1 MICYSMERGGK
12 EVAQVVTLDSGKCVV
27 SWPTSVVV
35 YDSEDAAR
43 AVHIAHMGGRGEATK
58 FNPILGTGA
67 DFRRGQECAALDRCE
82 GCWWASV
89 TSNYDSDELVAF
101 ENCED
106 AESFIS
112 GYVAQ
117 MQYEISGNWRESLS
131 AWVRDQREAHE
142 QMSARRAIAA

>member
-1 MICYSMERGGK
+1 MLCYSMERAGK
-12 EVAQVVTLDSGKCVV
+12 AVAQVVTLDSGKCVV

-43 AVHIAHMGGRGEATK
+43 AVHITHMGGRGEPTK

-82 GCWWASV
+82 GCWWASI
-89 TSNYDSDELVAF
+89 TNNYNSDELVAF

-106 AESFIS
+106 AASFIA
-112 GYVAQ
+112 GYIAQ
-117 MQYEISGNWRESLS
+117 MQYEISGNWRESLTS
-131 AWVRDQREAHE
+131 WIRDQREARE
-142 QMSARRAIAA
+142 QMNARRACAA

>member
-1 MICYSMERGGK
+1 MG
-12 EVAQVVTLDSGKCVV
+12 SGKCIV

-43 AVHIAHMGGRGEATK
+43 AVHITHMGGRGETTK
-58 FNPILGTGA
+58 FNPLMGAGA

-82 GCWWASV
+82 GCCWASV
-89 TSNYDSDELVAF
+89 TNNYDSDELVAF

-106 AESFIS
+106 SASFIA

-131 AWVRDQREAHE
+131 AWVKDQREARK
-142 QMSARRAIAA
+142 QMNAKLRAAA